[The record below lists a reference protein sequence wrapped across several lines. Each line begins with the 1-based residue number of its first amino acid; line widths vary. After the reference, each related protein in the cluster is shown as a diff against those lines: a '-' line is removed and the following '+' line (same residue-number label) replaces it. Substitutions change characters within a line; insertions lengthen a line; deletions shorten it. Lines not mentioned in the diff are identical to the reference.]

1 MITKADLYDELTME
15 QLKETVDN
23 LQEELSAARKEYSER
38 RTTMLRS
45 LMETK
50 RDTDAA
56 IQQEMVKLGYNSFRP
71 AHKFASSFWPY

>member
-23 LQEELSAARKEYSER
+23 LQEELSAARKEYNER

-56 IQQEMVKLGYNSFRP
+56 IQQEMVKLGYSSFRP
-71 AHKFASSFWPY
+71 AHKFASSFWSY

>member
-1 MITKADLYDELTME
+1 MTELYADLTVE

-23 LQEELSAARKEYSER
+23 LQAELSAARKEYNER

-50 RDTDAA
+50 RETDAA
-56 IQQEMVKLGYNSFRP
+56 IQQEMVKLGYSSFRP
-71 AHKFASSFWPY
+71 EHKFASSFWSY